1 MHWCLHLC
9 TWIYGSSLSN
19 FGWLDF
25 LSDVTF
31 VSFTEGCFGCSGGGG
46 GVIGN

>member
-25 LSDVTF
+25 LSDVAF
-31 VSFTEGCFGCSGGGG
+31 VSFTKGGLA
-46 GVIGN
+46 GVVVVVV